1 MRSIL
6 SIVSV
11 ALLTAA
17 CTERTTSESPL
28 PDVAAATARTGSTS
42 ATSAERSGLSPAE
55 GRALSGRTG
64 ELVNPDDP
72 AMVLLYY
79 DIAGIEPPI
88 DQWVENDPRIASAP
102 GAQKAELRRTIRAEL
117 ESGARTVRGIGRLRL
132 TMNANLSAYDP
143 TYGEFSVRALAPS
156 SVIEFRAMN
165 QKVSLKF
172 SNGRTAQIWRVPPA
186 DAQTIKDKIDP
197 NRNQVSLDASL
208 VITGVNPSPG
218 GGTITADVLE
228 YEMRGGRDG
237 ILIGRVQVAQQ

>member
-11 ALLTAA
+11 ALLIAA
-17 CTERTTSESPL
+17 CTERTISESPSDL
-28 PDVAAATARTGSTS
+28 ASPAPRASSTLLTS
-42 ATSAERSGLSPAE
+42 AASEGLSPAT

-64 ELVNPDDP
+64 ELVNPDD
-72 AMVLLYY
+72 ATIVLLYY
-79 DIAGIEPPI
+79 DVAGIEPPI
-88 DQWVENDPRIASAP
+88 DQWVANDHRIALAP
-102 GAQKAELRRTIRAEL
+102 GAQKAELRKTIRAEL
-117 ESGARTVRGIGRLRL
+117 ESAARAVRGIGLLRL
-132 TMNANLSAYDP
+132 TMNANLSEYDP

-186 DAQTIKDKIDP
+186 EAQAIKDKIDP

-218 GGTITADVLE
+218 GGTITADVIE